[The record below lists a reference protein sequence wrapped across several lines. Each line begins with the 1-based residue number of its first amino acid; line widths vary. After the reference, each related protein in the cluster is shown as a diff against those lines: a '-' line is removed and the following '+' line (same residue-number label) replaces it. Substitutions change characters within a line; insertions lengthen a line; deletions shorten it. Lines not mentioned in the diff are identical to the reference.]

1 MAMSGKER
9 ARLVAMGMVAEGRE
23 SVAGAGRRLGMSYR
37 QAKRVWRRYKGEGV
51 AGLVHR
57 SRGRPSNRSKGE
69 VFRAG
74 CLAAYGERFSGYGPT
89 LACEKLAELGWE
101 VDHETLRRWL
111 MAEGMWQRQRTR
123 GPHRAWRERKHHFGE
138 LVQMDGS
145 FHDWF
150 GHGEQDCL
158 MNMVDDATG
167 KTMALLF
174 EEETTEAAM
183 RTLWAWI
190 ERYGIPQALYT
201 DWKNVYLTKRE
212 PTVEEELAGEAP
224 RTAFGKACAKLGIEI
239 IAASSPQAKGRV
251 ERSNGVYQD
260 RFVKELALRGI
271 TTREGAN
278 ELLRGGFCDGLNRKF
293 AHAPMSEEDVH
304 RPVPAGVD
312 LAEVFC
318 WEEGRTVNND
328 WTVRYHNRWFQI
340 TGSKGSLPP
349 AKGKVTVA
357 ERLDGSLHLSYRGQP
372 VAFHEI
378 AGPLP
383 RATTQPVIA
392 RAKRAPV
399 RPAPDHP
406 WRRPFSPRAALA
418 TATKGGTSQV
428 PPTGAGTR

>member
-1 MAMSGKER
+1 MSGKER
-9 ARLVAMGMVAEGRE
+9 ARLVEMEQVAQGTQ
-23 SVAGAGRRLGMSYR
+23 SVAGAGRRLGLSYR
-37 QAKRVWRRYKGEGV
+37 HAKRVWGRYKAGGA

-57 SRGRPSNRSKGE
+57 SRGRPSNRSKGAAVRGSCLE
-69 VFRAG
+69 VYR
-74 CLAAYGERFSGYGPT
+74 ERLSGYGPT
-89 LACEKLAELGWE
+89 FAAEKLAEWGVAR

-111 MAEGMWQRQRTR
+111 IAQGMWQRQRTR
-123 GPHRAWRERKHHFGE
+123 GSHRAWRERKHHLGE
-138 LVQMDGS
+138 LVQLDGS
-145 FHDWF
+145 FHDWC
-150 GHGEQDCL
+150 GDGEQDCL

-183 RTLWAWI
+183 TVLMAWI
-190 ERYGIPQALYT
+190 GRYGIPRALYT
-201 DWKNVYLTKRE
+201 DWKNVYLTTRE
-212 PTVEEELAGEAP
+212 PTVEEQLAGEVP
-224 RTAFGKACAKLGIEI
+224 RTAFGKACAKLGIAI
-239 IAASSPQAKGRV
+239 IPASSPQAKGRV

-271 TTREGAN
+271 TTRAGAN
-278 ELLRGGFCDGLNRKF
+278 ELLVGGFCDELNRKF
-293 AHAPMSEEDVH
+293 AHAPMSEEDLH
-304 RPVPAGVD
+304 RPAPAGLD

-318 WEEGRTVNND
+318 WEERRTVNND

-340 TGSKGSLPP
+340 TGPKGSLPP

-357 ERLDGSLHLSYRGQP
+357 ERLDGSLHLFYRGHQVP
-372 VAFHEI
+372 FHEI

-383 RATTQPVIA
+383 RVIPQPAIA

-418 TATKGGTSQV
+418 AATRGGTSQA
-428 PPTGAGTR
+428 PPTGAGPR